1 MSSRRRSRPRRP
13 GPGPGRGV
21 SPKGRSP
28 ARKNR
33 TQAKLAAAIGVPLIV
48 AVVLIGL
55 LAPGSENASDDPVV
69 STTTTTL
76 RAASPEGK
84 AFQTRVDDAL
94 RSFAADRLP
103 PVIRVAADWMQS
115 KATAESLSGELS
127 LYVPEAVKARQAVA
141 AIPPLKEAPQ
151 ARDLYRDAIGLYIDF
166 GRIYGV
172 AGDPA
177 AEPLRTQLD
186 LAARRLRVLADKIYD
201 QGHALVDP
209 SSQSPGDGSVE
220 IRRGPEVPDWDAE
233 GLAAGPP
240 LAEAP
245 PPPPEVPPT
254 QEAARPQEAEAKWLA
269 RVRKANF
276 PAGADLAAAITAGDG
291 KRLGELAETYLATA
305 SALRVAPDP
314 ADEGGYRGR
323 VRGAVAALSFLVDA
337 ESARVGQAAATLP
350 VGPARD
356 RLSTVARR
364 LALIGEGLLEPEL
377 RGRVSGIDPSLLD
390 DADL

>member
-1 MSSRRRSRPRRP
+1 MSNRRRSRPRRP
-13 GPGPGRGV
+13 GPG
-21 SPKGRSP
+21 RSP

-33 TQAKLAAAIGVPLIV
+33 QQVKLAAAIGVPLIV
-48 AVVLIGL
+48 AVALIGL
-55 LAPGSENASDDPVV
+55 ISPGAELGGDNPVV

-76 RAASPEGK
+76 RPASPEGK

-103 PVIRVAADWMQS
+103 PVIRVAADWMQD
-115 KATAESLSGELS
+115 KATAESLTGEVS

-141 AIPPLKEAPQ
+141 AIPPLQEAPQ

-166 GRIYGV
+166 GRIYMV
-172 AGDPA
+172 ASDPTS
-177 AEPLRTQLD
+177 ELLRTQLD
-186 LAARRLRVLADKIYD
+186 LAARRLRVLADKLYD

-209 SSQSPGDGSVE
+209 SSQSPGDDSVE
-220 IRRGPEVPDWDAE
+220 IRRGPEVPEWDAE

-245 PPPPEVPPT
+245 PPPPEVPPA
-254 QEAARPQEAEAKWLA
+254 QEAVRPQESGDKWRA

-276 PAGADLAAAITAGDG
+276 PAGADLSAAITDGDG

-305 SALRVAPDP
+305 AALRVAPDP
-314 ADEGGYRGR
+314 ADDRGSRGR

-337 ESARVGQAAATLP
+337 ESARVGQAAAALP
-350 VGPARD
+350 AGPARE

-364 LALIGEGLLEPEL
+364 LALIGERLLEPEL
-377 RGRVSGIDPSLLD
+377 RGRASGIDPSLLD
-390 DADL
+390 DTDA

>member
-1 MSSRRRSRPRRP
+1 MSNRRRSSTRRP
-13 GPGPGRGV
+13 AP
-21 SPKGRSP
+21 GRSP

-33 TQAKLAAAIGVPLIV
+33 QQTKLAAAIGVPLIIAV
-48 AVVLIGL
+48 ALIGL
-55 LAPGSENASDDPVV
+55 LAPTSDVGDDDPVV

-76 RAASPEGK
+76 RPASAEGK

-103 PVIRVAADWMQS
+103 PVIRVAADWVQG
-115 KATAESLSGELS
+115 KATAESLTGELS

-141 AIPPLKEAPQ
+141 DIPPLKEAPQ

-166 GRIYGV
+166 GRIYLA
-172 AGDPA
+172 AGDA
-177 AEPLRTQLD
+177 ASEPVRTQLD
-186 LAARRLRVLADKIYD
+186 LAARRLRVLADKLYD

-209 SSQSPGDGSVE
+209 SSQSPGDESVE

-245 PPPPEVPPT
+245 PPPPEVPPA
-254 QEAARPQEAEAKWLA
+254 QEAVRSQESEDKWLA

-276 PAGADLAAAITAGDG
+276 PAGADLAAAITDSDG

-305 SALRVAPDP
+305 AALRVAPDP
-314 ADEGGYRGR
+314 DDDSGSRGR

-337 ESARVGQAAATLP
+337 ESARVGQAAAALP
-350 VGPARD
+350 AGPARE

-364 LALIGEGLLEPEL
+364 LALIGERLLEPEL
-377 RGRVSGIDPSLLD
+377 RGRASGIDPSLLD
-390 DADL
+390 DTDV